1 MGNRN
6 KKRNVDRKR
15 KLLSDEELGDLI
27 EEFTLSSHKFMKKR
41 INRSK
46 G

>member
-6 KKRNVDRKR
+6 KKRVARKKR
-15 KLLSDEELGDLI
+15 ELLSDQQLGDLI
-27 EEFTLSSHKFMKKR
+27 EEFTLSSHKIMKKR

-46 G
+46 